1 MLDRS
6 EAELRE
12 RCDNGGAFAV
22 FLYTPLC
29 GTCKLAERMLD
40 ILLVMRPDFIVDK
53 ANVNMMPLLV
63 NRWQVE
69 SVPCL
74 LHIDNGAVTR
84 KMYAF
89 ASIDNVY
96 RFLEP
101 IYPKTEPKG

>member
-1 MLDRS
+1 MVERT
-6 EAELRE
+6 EAELVE
-12 RCDNGGAFAV
+12 RAEDGGRYAV

-40 ILLVMRPDFIVDK
+40 ILQVMRPDFTIDK
-53 ANVNMMPLLV
+53 ANVNRMPLLV
-63 NRWQVE
+63 NRWRIE

-74 LHIDNGAVTR
+74 LQLEQGQVKR

-101 IYPKTEPKG
+101 MFPKP